1 MDHLNVC
8 VSAPARIRVKECLIE
23 KGFECY
29 GWAITDPYL
38 RINQANFSF
47 HSFREVKGQK
57 FVYFRREDIA
67 PLRLVPKE
75 ATNQFIMSVA
85 K

>member
-8 VSAPARIRVKECLIE
+8 ISAPARITVRECLIE
-23 KGFECY
+23 KGFVCV
-29 GWAITDPYL
+29 GWYIDYPYI

-47 HSFREVKGQK
+47 HSFRELKGQK
-57 FVYFRREDIA
+57 FVYFRIEDIA

-75 ATNQFIMSVA
+75 ATNQFIVSVA

>member
-1 MDHLNVC
+1 MAHLNVC
-8 VSAPARIRVKECLIE
+8 VSAPARITVKECLIE

-29 GWAITDPYL
+29 GWDIYDPYL
-38 RINQANFSF
+38 RINKANFSF

-75 ATNQFIMSVA
+75 AIKTYLLSL
-85 K
+85 

>member
-8 VSAPARIRVKECLIE
+8 VSAPARITVKECLIE

-75 ATNQFIMSVA
+75 AIKTNMLSL
-85 K
+85 